1 MFTSSKRTAISV
13 ALGLAAAVFALPA
26 AAQADYGLG
35 RSATDAEVNAWDI
48 DVRPDFKGLP
58 KGSGTVDDGEELWET
73 TCASCHGSFAE
84 SNLVFTPLIG
94 GTTEDDIETGRV
106 ASLTDPA
113 QTTRTA
119 IMTVPTVST
128 LWDYIY
134 RAMPWDNPRSLTP
147 DEVYASLAYLLSLAE
162 IVDYDFTLSDENI
175 QEVQDR
181 MPNRNGVMFWEGLWK
196 ADGKPDTNN
205 KACMKDCVDKVDVS
219 SELPDYARDANGDWA
234 AQMRI
239 VGPVRGVNAFE
250 PALTGTVD
258 DNADKVREYARSTMA
273 DPAEKASQSEDGEVT
288 EDGARLLELAQEH
301 GCMACH
307 ARDTKVLGPSFLD
320 ISDKY
325 KDDDAHD
332 KLVNKVL
339 KGGSGVWGPVP
350 MPANPDLSD
359 DEASALVDWIL
370 SGAPN

>member
-13 ALGLAAAVFALPA
+13 ALGLAAAAFALPA